1 MFFWNALRRK
11 LLIWKL
17 KSKGICRKL
26 CLMPL
31 KQDKTKEFQKI
42 EINAQK
48 WRRMDMNQAAIL
60 TQVEDVHLSQEKQ
73 AHLKENIAEGIDL
86 LSDQERLVMSLHYYE
101 ELTMAEIAQV
111 LDIKEDKAEEIR
123 VTTLE
128 NLLKP

>member
-1 MFFWNALRRK
+1 
-11 LLIWKL
+11 
-17 KSKGICRKL
+17 
-26 CLMPL
+26 
-31 KQDKTKEFQKI
+31 
-42 EINAQK
+42 
-48 WRRMDMNQAAIL
+48 MNQAAIL

-73 AHLKENIAEGIDL
+73 ALLKENIAEGIDI

-128 NLLKP
+128 KLLKP

>member
-1 MFFWNALRRK
+1 
-11 LLIWKL
+11 
-17 KSKGICRKL
+17 
-26 CLMPL
+26 MPL
-31 KQDKTKEFQKI
+31 KQDKTNEFQKI

-48 WRRMDMNQAAIL
+48 WRGMDMNQAAIL

-111 LDIKEDKAEEIR
+111 LGIKEDKAEEIR

-128 NLLKP
+128 KLLKP